1 MSLTIQLLRKRKS
14 YFLRDFSIKEKEV
27 DGLEMYRLRRW
38 QKLRIADERGVIVV
52 LRVVKG
58 RRVKLRVIRR
68 EIYGG
73 A

>member
-1 MSLTIQLLRKRKS
+1 LSLTIQLLRKRKS

>member
-1 MSLTIQLLRKRKS
+1 LRKRKS

>member
-14 YFLRDFSIKEKEV
+14 YFLRDFSIKEKKV

-68 EIYGG
+68 EIYEG